1 MSLGPS
7 LFTDGGVGSAW
18 LCCVPESWDF
28 AGVARADVELSSSDE
43 SRWVLRKNPFT
54 LQDLPVLHAAYEQ
67 CLGSEREA
75 QSDQEVM
82 HARCLGYFLTEL
94 PTPGGKSFVAEDIA
108 LCEGDRDA
116 MSSLAQLY
124 IDYVI
129 HLFKRYRGETASS
142 HHHGQPPFDEDSDF
156 YSSKVEPAPKDF
168 KAARRAALERDG
180 RAAKVGVERLRR
192 YSYESLP
199 HLSTLDELGARVER
213 AGFTQGMILYF
224 ILRQGGGL
232 ALIQVTHAEHLRD
245 LINALCGIQVV
256 EELSGGNIHR
266 LANGLTMAM
275 HVHLEFD
282 SLNLWFEEVSDH
294 PPHTYIVRK
303 VRSVLAVPNTPVTFT
318 STSPLLELPD
328 PRYLKFHAAVC
339 RIAQMSG
346 VAEYLEKR
354 DSDLEYMTVL
364 DESGDSGEL
373 LESRLRDLALA
384 VR

>member
-1 MSLGPS
+1 MTSVRTFPRNQPLPQ
-7 LFTDGGVGSAW
+7 
-18 LCCVPESWDF
+18 
-28 AGVARADVELSSSDE
+28 
-43 SRWVLRKNPFT
+43 NPFT

-108 LCEGDRDA
+108 LCKGDRDA
-116 MSSLAQLY
+116 MRSLAHLY

-129 HLFKRYRGETASS
+129 HLFKRYRGEAASS

-156 YSSKVEPAPKDF
+156 YSSGVEPAPKDF

-180 RAAKVGVERLRR
+180 FACKVTGVPDSEKHARLTPEERQRLGWNEYDAIRTNHC
-192 YSYESLP
+192 YIFP
-199 HLSTLDELGARVER
+199 PSTNWELDLNEPNSPK
-213 AGFTQGMILYF
+213 
-224 ILRQGGGL
+224 
-232 ALIQVTHAEHLRD
+232 VTHAERLGD
-245 LINALCGIQVV
+245 LVNTLSCIQVV
-256 EELSGGNIHR
+256 EESSGSNIHR

-294 PPHTYIVRK
+294 PPHTYVVRK
-303 VRSVLAVPNTPVTFT
+303 ARSVLAVPNTPVTFT

-339 RIAQMSG
+339 KVAQMSG

-354 DSDLEYMTVL
+354 DSDLGYMSVL
-364 DESGDSGEL
+364 DEGGNSGEL